1 MKASPF
7 SSTTGKVLETGVLA
21 LPESTPRIVGLPTG
35 LVYSTGSYLREE
47 VGSEALMEEL
57 QALKIVYEELNA
69 NGFTDITYYDVS
81 DTLNIEVMI
90 EDRLLLMLGSEN
102 DMAYKVG
109 FIRKVL
115 DAKESGDEEFEN
127 VPEEGTLDFSN
138 PPALHTMSISV
149 DKTKMRMPIWTSAP
163 TCRSRATTPLA
174 DSSPSRCRL
183 QPPSR
188 QKERS
193 RRSRTP
199 QPVRLARTR
208 GRLMRLPR
216 KRQARQKRPSRRSRS
231 HPRLSKRREQ
241 ARRLF
246 NLKLQ
251 LVHSRQRPPRM
262 GLE

>member
-1 MKASPF
+1 MQRRAATRNSRM
-7 SSTTGKVLETGVLA
+7 S
-21 LPESTPRIVGLPTG
+21 RR
-35 LVYSTGSYLREE
+35 RE
-47 VGSEALMEEL
+47 
-57 QALKIVYEELNA
+57 
-69 NGFTDITYYDVS
+69 
-81 DTLNIEVMI
+81 
-90 EDRLLLMLGSEN
+90 R
-102 DMAYKVG
+102 
-109 FIRKVL
+109 
-115 DAKESGDEEFEN
+115 
-127 VPEEGTLDFSN
+127 
-138 PPALHTMSISV
+138 SISATRPRCTPCRSV
-149 DKTKMRMPIWTSAP
+149 WIRSKMRMPIWTSAP
-163 TCRSRATTPLA
+163 TCRSRATTPPV

-183 QPPSR
+183 QPLSR

-251 LVHSRQRPPRM
+251 LVHSRQPLPRM